1 MSLPST
7 PTGWRRLRWLGADGL
22 PLTSIGHICSDDQMR
37 SDGISQREQLMDER
51 TTDAEDRTTTA
62 TEDMSEKSGRQDGL
76 ELPESGREAGPLFA
90 EEQSASYRSRW
101 DDIQARFVDDPRG
114 AVREADELVS
124 MVIGELES
132 SFHSRRD
139 SLEAG
144 WQQGD
149 DTSTEGLRLALQ
161 AYRSFFGRLLST

>member
-1 MSLPST
+1 M
-7 PTGWRRLRWLGADGL
+7 
-22 PLTSIGHICSDDQMR
+22 
-37 SDGISQREQLMDER
+37 
-51 TTDAEDRTTTA
+51 
-62 TEDMSEKSGRQDGL
+62 
-76 ELPESGREAGPLFA
+76 
-90 EEQSASYRSRW
+90 
-101 DDIQARFVDDPRG
+101 DDPRG

-124 MVIGELES
+124 TVIGELES

>member
-1 MSLPST
+1 M
-7 PTGWRRLRWLGADGL
+7 
-22 PLTSIGHICSDDQMR
+22 DD
-37 SDGISQREQLMDER
+37 R
-51 TTDAEDRTTTA
+51 TTDPEDRTTTTA
-62 TEDMSEKSGRQDGL
+62 EDMPAGSDREDVL
-76 ELPESGREAGPLFA
+76 ELPESGTEAGPLFA
-90 EEQSASYRSRW
+90 DDQSASYRSRW

-124 MVIGELES
+124 TVIGELES

-144 WQQGD
+144 WQEGD

>member
-1 MSLPST
+1 
-7 PTGWRRLRWLGADGL
+7 
-22 PLTSIGHICSDDQMR
+22 
-37 SDGISQREQLMDER
+37 MDER
-51 TTDAEDRTTTA
+51 TTQPDDRTTTA
-62 TEDMSEKSGRQDGL
+62 AMEDMSKGSDREDVL
-76 ELPESGREAGPLFA
+76 ELPESGMEAGPLFA

-101 DDIQARFVDDPRG
+101 DEIQARFVDDPRG

-124 MVIGELES
+124 TVIGELET

-139 SLEAG
+139 SLESG

-149 DTSTEGLRLALQ
+149 DTSTESLRLALQ

>member
-1 MSLPST
+1 
-7 PTGWRRLRWLGADGL
+7 
-22 PLTSIGHICSDDQMR
+22 
-37 SDGISQREQLMDER
+37 MDER
-51 TTDAEDRTTTA
+51 TTEPDDRTTSTA
-62 TEDMSEKSGRQDGL
+62 TEDMAEGSDKEDVL
-76 ELPESGREAGPLFA
+76 ELPETGTEAGPLFA

-101 DDIQARFVDDPRG
+101 DEIQARFVDDPRG

-124 MVIGELES
+124 TVIGELES
-132 SFHSRRD
+132 SFHARRD

-144 WQQGD
+144 WQGGD

>member
-1 MSLPST
+1 M
-7 PTGWRRLRWLGADGL
+7 
-22 PLTSIGHICSDDQMR
+22 DQ
-37 SDGISQREQLMDER
+37 R
-51 TTDAEDRTTTA
+51 TTDTEDRTTTTA
-62 TEDMSEKSGRQDGL
+62 TEDMSEGSDREDVL
-76 ELPESGREAGPLFA
+76 ELPESGTEAGPLFA

-101 DDIQARFVDDPRG
+101 DEIQGRFVDDPRG

-124 MVIGELES
+124 TVIGELES

-149 DTSTEGLRLALQ
+149 DTSTESLRLALQ
-161 AYRSFFGRLLST
+161 AYRSFFGRLLNT

>member
-1 MSLPST
+1 
-7 PTGWRRLRWLGADGL
+7 
-22 PLTSIGHICSDDQMR
+22 
-37 SDGISQREQLMDER
+37 MDER
-51 TTDAEDRTTTA
+51 TTEPDERITSTA
-62 TEDMSEKSGRQDGL
+62 TEDMSEGSDQEDVL
-76 ELPESGREAGPLFA
+76 ELPESGTEAGPLFA

-101 DDIQARFVDDPRG
+101 DEIQARFVDDPRG

-124 MVIGELES
+124 TVIGELES
-132 SFHSRRD
+132 SFHARRD

-144 WQQGD
+144 WQGGD

>member
-1 MSLPST
+1 
-7 PTGWRRLRWLGADGL
+7 
-22 PLTSIGHICSDDQMR
+22 
-37 SDGISQREQLMDER
+37 MDER
-51 TTDAEDRTTTA
+51 TTDTEDRTTATA
-62 TEDMSEKSGRQDGL
+62 TEDMSEESGDVL
-76 ELPESGREAGPLFA
+76 ELPESGTEAGPLFA

-101 DDIQARFVDDPRG
+101 DEIQGRFVDDPRG

-124 MVIGELES
+124 TVIGELES

-161 AYRSFFGRLLST
+161 AYRSFFGRLLNT

>member
-1 MSLPST
+1 
-7 PTGWRRLRWLGADGL
+7 
-22 PLTSIGHICSDDQMR
+22 
-37 SDGISQREQLMDER
+37 MDER
-51 TTDAEDRTTTA
+51 TTDTEDRTTATA
-62 TEDMSEKSGRQDGL
+62 TEDMSEGSDREDVL
-76 ELPESGREAGPLFA
+76 ELPESGTEAGPLFA

-101 DDIQARFVDDPRG
+101 DEIQGRFVDDPRG

-124 MVIGELES
+124 TVIGELES

-161 AYRSFFGRLLST
+161 AYRSFFGRLLNT